1 METTLFSG
9 RSKKLALITRGDV
22 LATIFLF
29 FITIIYFSPVIF
41 SSQTFASRD
50 IYNFFNP
57 RRFFAAETIRNGN
70 IPLWNPYLASGV
82 PFLANLQSSI
92 FYPLSIIYYIL
103 PFQLGF
109 KYFIILHYYLA
120 GLFMFLLMRR
130 WRYDAYSSLLS
141 SIVLMCGGYM
151 ISILDNVAFLTSAV
165 WLPLILLFFDR
176 SLSGKKFRYLIVTG
190 IIIGLQILGG
200 DASFYLL
207 STFIIMSVYLIYYLI
222 MEKNLS
228 IKERGKVISFL
239 PLAWMIGIC
248 LAAIQLAPFI
258 EFLSHSTRMEGFSYD
273 KITKWSF
280 HPLELIQLLVPYF
293 FGTTVPMCRWCGQ
306 FWLDTIYIGV
316 LPLLLVIFNLCYSRN
331 KLNFFLLVIIFFSL
345 FMAFGK
351 YNPLFYWFKYIPGI
365 NMLHYPV
372 KFLFLVGFSLAL
384 MSGMGCSSL
393 FEKLENREE
402 VEGFTLCLFTM
413 NLIFITA
420 LFIGFLMEE
429 RLFAFFKNIYPQS
442 LFHKIIG
449 VESSFLA
456 IFKGYSLFVILLI
469 TMSILLIFAI
479 KEKIA
484 IRSLKVVLIII
495 VLIDLIFLGKPKDNT
510 IESSLYTTPNE
521 TVKLLKSDSSHFR
534 IFSLSYVTFGGFM
547 NIPKTPFAEV
557 FRTLQNFMTPNL
569 SIFFHIDTINEYAA
583 ILVKRYYLLFSP
595 LKEFF
600 RLDKM
605 ESWQMN
611 YCKEILNLLNVK
623 YLISSF
629 NLRDKDFKLIHG
641 GKVKIYENLQVLPRA
656 YLVPKAIMLKDNE
669 KVLKTIQEVNFNPR
683 ASILITKREY
693 EKARNDFI
701 KGEENLSIDAFK
713 GKVKILKYS
722 NNCVEIETEANDS
735 SYLVLADN
743 YYPGWKVY
751 VNGKKKNIL
760 RVNYNLRGVIL
771 PRGNNRV
778 LFSFEPLSFK
788 IGASISLLTLLNII
802 AFFLI
807 RRKVQHIGSCERP
820 GSIYVIY

>member
-22 LATIFLF
+22 LAIIFLF

-92 FYPLSIIYYIL
+92 FYPLSVIYYIL

-120 GLFMFLLMRR
+120 GLFMFLLMRQ
-130 WRYDAYSSLLS
+130 WRYDTYSSLVS
-141 SIVLMCGGYM
+141 SIVFMCGGYM

-176 SLSGKKFRYLIVTG
+176 SLREKQIRCLIITAV
-190 IIIGLQILGG
+190 IITVQILGG

-222 MEKNLS
+222 TEKNLS
-228 IKERGKVISFL
+228 IRERGRVISFL
-239 PLAWMIGIC
+239 PLAWIIGIF
-248 LAAIQLAPFI
+248 LAAIQLVPFI
-258 EFLSHSTRMEGFSYD
+258 EFLSLSTRVEGFSYE

-293 FGTTVPMCRWCGQ
+293 FGTTVPMCRWFGQ

-351 YNPLFYWFKYIPGI
+351 YNPLFHWFKYIPGI
-365 NMLHYPV
+365 NMVHYPV

-384 MSGMGCSSL
+384 MSGMGYSAL
-393 FEKLENREE
+393 FAKLESREE
-402 VEGFTLCLFTM
+402 IKGFTIFLFTM
-413 NLIFITA
+413 NLIFIFA
-420 LFIGFLMEE
+420 LLMGFLMEE
-429 RLFAFFKNIYPQS
+429 RLFTLFKNIYPQT

-449 VESSFLA
+449 VESSFLI
-456 IFKGYSLFVILLI
+456 IFKGYSLFIILLVI
-469 TMSILLIFAI
+469 ISILL
-479 KEKIA
+479 
-484 IRSLKVVLIII
+484 VLSVKGKSAVRNLRVMLVII

-534 IFSLSYVTFGGFM
+534 VFSLSYITFGGFM

-557 FRTLQNFMTPNL
+557 FKTLQSFMMPNL

-600 RLDKM
+600 RLEHK
-605 ESWQMN
+605 EAWQMN
-611 YCKEILNLLNVK
+611 YCKEILNVLNVK

-641 GKVKIYENLQVLPRA
+641 GKVKIYENLEVLPRA

-669 KVLKTIQEVNFNPR
+669 EVLKALQEVNFNPR
-683 ASILITKREY
+683 ESILITEGEY

-701 KGEENLSIDAFK
+701 KGEEGLSIDVFS
-713 GKVKILKYS
+713 GKVKTLKYS
-722 NNCVEIETEANDS
+722 PNQVEMETEGNDS

-751 VNGKKKNIL
+751 VNGNEKNIL

-771 PRGNNRV
+771 PRGENRV
-778 LFSFEPLSFK
+778 QFSYVPLSFK
-788 IGASISLLTLLNII
+788 IGVSISLLTLLSII
-802 AFFLI
+802 TFFLI
-807 RRKVQHIGSCERP
+807 RRRV
-820 GSIYVIY
+820 

>member
-1 METTLFSG
+1 MESTLLSG
-9 RSKKLALITRGDV
+9 RSKKLALITRRDV
-22 LATIFLF
+22 LAIIFLA

-41 SSQTFASRD
+41 SNQTFASRD

-57 RRFFAAETIRNGN
+57 RRFFAAEIIRNGE
-70 IPLWNPYLASGV
+70 IPLWNSYLASGV

-92 FYPLSIIYYIL
+92 FYPLSVIYYIL

-120 GLFMFLLMRR
+120 GLFMFLLMRQ
-130 WRYDAYSSLLS
+130 WRYDTYSSLVS
-141 SIVLMCGGYM
+141 SIVFMCGGYM

-176 SLSGKKFRYLIVTG
+176 SLREKQIRCLIITAV
-190 IIIGLQILGG
+190 IITVQILGG

-222 MEKNLS
+222 TEKNLS
-228 IKERGKVISFL
+228 IRERERVISFL
-239 PLAWMIGIC
+239 PLAWIIGIF
-248 LAAIQLAPFI
+248 LAAIQLVPFI
-258 EFLSHSTRMEGFSYD
+258 EFLSLSTRVEGFSYE

-293 FGTTVPMCRWCGQ
+293 FGTTVPMCRWFGQ

-351 YNPLFYWFKYIPGI
+351 YNPLFHWFKYIPGI
-365 NMLHYPV
+365 NMVHYPV

-384 MSGMGCSSL
+384 MSGMGYSAL
-393 FEKLENREE
+393 FAKLESREE
-402 VEGFTLCLFTM
+402 IKGFTIFLFTM
-413 NLIFITA
+413 NLIFIFA
-420 LFIGFLMEE
+420 LLMGFLMEE
-429 RLFAFFKNIYPQS
+429 RLFTLFKNIYPQT

-449 VESSFLA
+449 VESSFLI
-456 IFKGYSLFVILLI
+456 IFKGYSLFIILLVI
-469 TMSILLIFAI
+469 ISILL
-479 KEKIA
+479 
-484 IRSLKVVLIII
+484 VLSVKGKSAVRNLRVMLVII

-534 IFSLSYVTFGGFM
+534 VFSLSYITFGGFM

-557 FRTLQNFMTPNL
+557 FKTLQSFMMPNL

-600 RLDKM
+600 RLEHK
-605 ESWQMN
+605 EAWQMN
-611 YCKEILNLLNVK
+611 YCKEILNVLNVK

-641 GKVKIYENLQVLPRA
+641 GKVKIYENLEVLPRA

-669 KVLKTIQEVNFNPR
+669 EVLKALQEVNFNPR
-683 ASILITKREY
+683 ESILITEGEY

-701 KGEENLSIDAFK
+701 KGEEGLSIDVFS
-713 GKVKILKYS
+713 GKVKTLKYS
-722 NNCVEIETEANDS
+722 PNQVEMETEGNDS

-751 VNGKKKNIL
+751 VNGNEKNIL

-771 PRGNNRV
+771 PRGENRV
-778 LFSFEPLSFK
+778 QFSYVPLSFK
-788 IGASISLLTLLNII
+788 IGVSISLLTLLSII
-802 AFFLI
+802 TFFLI
-807 RRKVQHIGSCERP
+807 RRRV
-820 GSIYVIY
+820 